1 MIEPVSGPGD
11 PSPRRAFPP
20 WLKVQWPSRYDDR
33 TRRLLEGL
41 RLNTVCQSA
50 ECPNLGECWNR
61 GTATFMILGEQ
72 CTRAC
77 RFCAVK
83 TGRGAPLE
91 SLADEPAR
99 VAQAAKRLGL
109 RHVVVTSVDRDDLDD
124 EGAGHFASVIRM
136 LRECCGPEPIVE
148 VLTPD
153 FHAREDCL
161 RTVLEA
167 QPDIFNH
174 NLETVRR
181 LHPVVRPQAK
191 YERSLEVLRKVRR
204 LDPQRTIK
212 SGLMVGMGE
221 TPAELREALRD
232 LRDAGCEILTV
243 GQYLSPS
250 KDRHPVAEYVRP
262 EVFAAYREYAMELGF
277 RAAFCGPFVRSSYQA
292 ERLFADAGR
301 IRSCEA

>member
-1 MIEPVSGPGD
+1 MSEPVSANESA
-11 PSPRRAFPP
+11 SPRKTFPP
-20 WLKVQWPSRYDDR
+20 WLKIKWPARYDDR
-33 TRRLLEGL
+33 TRRLLDGL

-61 GTATFMILGEQ
+61 GAATFMILGEC

-77 RFCAVK
+77 HFCAVK
-83 TGRGAPLE
+83 TGRGESME

-99 VAQAAKRLGL
+99 VAQAAQQLKL
-109 RHVVVTSVDRDDLDD
+109 RHVVVTSVNRDDLDD
-124 EGAGHFASVIRM
+124 EGAGHFARVICS
-136 LRECCGPEPIVE
+136 LREACGADLIIE

-167 QPDIFNH
+167 GPDLFNH
-174 NLETVRR
+174 NLETIRR

-191 YERSLEVLRKVRR
+191 YDRSLEVIRR
-204 LDPQRTIK
+204 IRQLDSQRTTK

-221 TPAELREALRD
+221 TQEEMREALRD
-232 LRDAGCEILTV
+232 LRAAGCEILTV

-250 KDRHPVAEYVRP
+250 KEHYPVAEYVAP
-262 EVFAAYREYAMELGF
+262 DVFTAYREYAMELGF

-292 ERLFADAGR
+292 EQVFEHSRWKR
-301 IRSCEA
+301 C

>member
-1 MIEPVSGPGD
+1 MSEPVSKNEGS
-11 PSPRRAFPP
+11 SPRKAFPP
-20 WLKVQWPSRYDDR
+20 WLKIKWPTRYDDR
-33 TRRLLEGL
+33 TKRLLDGL

-61 GTATFMILGEQ
+61 GTATFMILGEF

-77 RFCAVK
+77 HFCAVK
-83 TGRGAPLE
+83 TGRGESLE

-99 VAQAAKRLGL
+99 VAQAAKELKL

-124 EGAGHFASVIRM
+124 EGAGHFARVIRS
-136 LRECCGPEPIVE
+136 LRESCGEELIIE

-174 NLETVRR
+174 NLETIRR

-191 YERSLEVLRKVRR
+191 YERSLEVIRKVRQ
-204 LDPQRTIK
+204 LDPQRTTK
-212 SGLMVGMGE
+212 SGMMVGMGE
-221 TPAELREALRD
+221 TQDEMREALRD
-232 LRDAGCEILTV
+232 LRAAGCEILTV

-250 KDRHPVAEYVRP
+250 KDHHPVAEFVTP
-262 EVFAAYREYAMELGF
+262 EVFTAYREYAMELGF
-277 RAAFCGPFVRSSYQA
+277 HAAFCGPFVRSSYQA
-292 ERLFADAGR
+292 EQVFSDVRKGDAR
-301 IRSCEA
+301 